1 MGQTKNNWAAENLA
15 ANRNYK
21 STVFAMLFGD
31 RERLLGLYNAIS
43 GKNYQDPEA
52 LEINTLENAIYMG
65 MKNDL
70 SFLIDDRLSLY
81 EHQST
86 VNPNM
91 PLRFLFY
98 ISDLY
103 FCEQRAKRA
112 CLHDHL
118 ATAAG
123 VKDHGMTTEENFY
136 GRKALSIPIPCF
148 VIFYNGSEPQP
159 DRKILRLSDL
169 YTVRMKET
177 QLELTAVL
185 LNINRNHNRELME
198 ACRDLKDY
206 AEYVD
211 RVRKYAREL
220 PLSEAVERTITECI
234 REGVLKEFLEKNRA
248 EVKKMSIY
256 EYDQEKHIRMERQDA
271 WEDGMQEGR
280 REGIKEGELRGRN
293 AQLSEL
299 IKKKLARG
307 KSISRIAEELEET
320 EERIQE
326 LILEYGLEE

>member
-1 MGQTKNNWAAENLA
+1 MGQTKNNGAAEKLV

-31 RERLLGLYNAIS
+31 RERLLRLYNAIS

-103 FCEQRAKRA
+103 S
-112 CLHDHL
+112 
-118 ATAAG
+118 
-123 VKDHGMTTEENFY
+123 GMTAEENLY
-136 GRKALSIPIPCF
+136 GSKAAAIPTPCF
-148 VIFYNGSEPQP
+148 VIFYNGAGPQP

-169 YTVRMKET
+169 YTVKTKEA
-177 QLELTAVL
+177 QLELTAEL
-185 LNINRNHNRELME
+185 LNINRNHNLELME
-198 ACRDLKDY
+198 ACQDLKDY

-211 RVRKYAREL
+211 RVRKYAGEQ
-220 PLSEAVERTITECI
+220 PLSEAVERAITECI
-234 REGVLKEFLEKNRA
+234 REGILKEFLEKNRA

-271 WEDGMQEGR
+271 WEDGVQ
-280 REGIKEGELRGRN
+280 EGIKEGELRGAER
-293 AQLSEL
+293 QLSKI
-299 IKKKLARG
+299 IKNMMKKGR
-307 KSISRIAEELEET
+307 SISQIAEELGET
-320 EERIQE
+320 EDRIQE
-326 LILEYGLEE
+326 LIGKYDLEG

>member
-1 MGQTKNNWAAENLA
+1 MEQTKNNGAAENFA

-31 RERLLGLYNAIS
+31 RERLLRLYNAIS

-103 FCEQRAKRA
+103 S
-112 CLHDHL
+112 
-118 ATAAG
+118 
-123 VKDHGMTTEENFY
+123 GMTTEENFY
-136 GRKALSIPIPCF
+136 GRKVLSISIPCF

-198 ACRDLKDY
+198 ACKDLKDY

-220 PLSEAVERTITECI
+220 PLSEAVECAITECI
-234 REGVLKEFLEKNRA
+234 REGILKEFLEKNRA

-271 WEDGMQEGR
+271 WE
-280 REGIKEGELRGRN
+280 EGIKEGELRGRN
-293 AQLSEL
+293 AQLIEQ
-299 IKKKLARG
+299 IRKKLDRG
-307 KSISRIAEELEET
+307 KNISRIAEELEET
-320 EERIQE
+320 EDRVRE
-326 LILEYGLEE
+326 LIREYGLEKPL

>member
-1 MGQTKNNWAAENLA
+1 MGQIKNNGAAENLA

-91 PLRFLFY
+91 PMRFLFY

-103 FCEQRAKRA
+103 S
-112 CLHDHL
+112 
-118 ATAAG
+118 
-123 VKDHGMTTEENFY
+123 GMTTEENFY

-206 AEYVD
+206 AEYVA

-220 PLSEAVERTITECI
+220 PLSEAVERAISECI
-234 REGVLKEFLEKNRA
+234 QEGVLKEFLEKNRA

>member
-31 RERLLGLYNAIS
+31 RKRLLGLYNAIS

-98 ISDLY
+98 ISNLY
-103 FCEQRAKRA
+103 S
-112 CLHDHL
+112 
-118 ATAAG
+118 
-123 VKDHGMTTEENFY
+123 GMTTEENFY

-148 VIFYNGSEPQP
+148 VIFYNGTEPQP

-220 PLSEAVERTITECI
+220 PLSEAVERAITECI
-234 REGVLKEFLEKNRA
+234 REGILKEFLEKNRA

-271 WEDGMQEGR
+271 WEDG
-280 REGIKEGELRGRN
+280 IKEGEVRG
-293 AQLSEL
+293 AEQQLSKI
-299 IKKKLARG
+299 IKNMMKKGR
-307 KSISRIAEELEET
+307 SISQIAEELGEDEKRIRELAEKLT
-320 EERIQE
+320 E
-326 LILEYGLEE
+326 

>member
-1 MGQTKNNWAAENLA
+1 MGQTKNNRAAENLA

-103 FCEQRAKRA
+103 S
-112 CLHDHL
+112 
-118 ATAAG
+118 
-123 VKDHGMTTEENFY
+123 GMTTDENFY

-220 PLSEAVERTITECI
+220 PLSEAVERAISECI
-234 REGVLKEFLEKNRA
+234 QEGVLKEFLEKNRV

>member
-1 MGQTKNNWAAENLA
+1 MGQIKNNGVAENLV

-103 FCEQRAKRA
+103 S
-112 CLHDHL
+112 
-118 ATAAG
+118 
-123 VKDHGMTTEENFY
+123 GMTTEENFY

-220 PLSEAVERTITECI
+220 PLSEAVERAITECI

>member
-1 MGQTKNNWAAENLA
+1 
-15 ANRNYK
+15 
-21 STVFAMLFGD
+21 
-31 RERLLGLYNAIS
+31 
-43 GKNYQDPEA
+43 
-52 LEINTLENAIYMG
+52 MG

-103 FCEQRAKRA
+103 S
-112 CLHDHL
+112 
-118 ATAAG
+118 
-123 VKDHGMTTEENFY
+123 GMTTEENFY

-148 VIFYNGSEPQP
+148 VIFYNGAEPQP
-159 DRKILRLSDL
+159 DRKVLRLSDL

-211 RVRKYAREL
+211 RVRKYTREL
-220 PLSEAVERTITECI
+220 SLPEAVECAITECI
-234 REGVLKEFLEKNRA
+234 REGILKEFLVKNRA

-271 WEDGMQEGR
+271 WEDGMQEG
-280 REGIKEGELRGRN
+280 IKEGELRGRN

-299 IKKKLARG
+299 IRKKLSRG

-326 LILEYGLEE
+326 LILEYGLEK

>member
-1 MGQTKNNWAAENLA
+1 MGQTKNNGAAEKLV

-31 RERLLGLYNAIS
+31 RERLLRLYNAIS

-103 FCEQRAKRA
+103 S
-112 CLHDHL
+112 
-118 ATAAG
+118 
-123 VKDHGMTTEENFY
+123 GMTAEENLY
-136 GRKALSIPIPCF
+136 GSKAAAIPTPCF
-148 VIFYNGSEPQP
+148 VIFYNGAEPQP

-169 YTVRMKET
+169 YTVKTKEA
-177 QLELTAVL
+177 QLELTAEL
-185 LNINRNHNRELME
+185 LNINWNHNLELME
-198 ACRDLKDY
+198 ACQDLKDY

-211 RVRKYAREL
+211 RVRKYAGEQ
-220 PLSEAVERTITECI
+220 PLSEAVERAITECI
-234 REGVLKEFLEKNRA
+234 REGILKEFLEKNRA

-271 WEDGMQEGR
+271 WEDGVQ
-280 REGIKEGELRGRN
+280 EGIKEGELRGAER
-293 AQLSEL
+293 QLSKI
-299 IKKKLARG
+299 IKNMMKKGR
-307 KSISRIAEELEET
+307 SISQIAEELGET
-320 EERIQE
+320 EDRIQE
-326 LILEYGLEE
+326 LIGKYDLEG

>member
-1 MGQTKNNWAAENLA
+1 MGQRKNHKAAEKTA

-31 RERLLGLYNAIS
+31 RERLLRLYNAIS

-91 PLRFLFY
+91 PLRFFFY

-103 FCEQRAKRA
+103 S
-112 CLHDHL
+112 
-118 ATAAG
+118 
-123 VKDHGMTTEENFY
+123 GMTVEENLY
-136 GRKALSIPIPCF
+136 SSRALSIPAPCF
-148 VIFYNGSEPQP
+148 VIFYNGAEPQP
-159 DRKILRLSDL
+159 DRKVLRLSDL
-169 YTVRMKET
+169 YTVKPKEA

-211 RVRKYAREL
+211 RVRKYAREQ
-220 PLSEAVERTITECI
+220 PLAEAVECAITECI
-234 REGVLKEFLEKNRA
+234 RGGILKEFLEKNRA

-271 WEDGMQEGR
+271 WEEGMQ
-280 REGIKEGELRGRN
+280 EGIKEGELRGRN
-293 AQLSEL
+293 AQLIEQ
-299 IKKKLARG
+299 IRKKLDRG
-307 KSISRIAEELEET
+307 KNISQIAEELEET
-320 EERIQE
+320 EERIRE
-326 LILEYGLEE
+326 LAKKSTE

>member
-1 MGQTKNNWAAENLA
+1 MGQIKNNGVAENLV

-31 RERLLGLYNAIS
+31 RKRLLGLYNAIS

-103 FCEQRAKRA
+103 S
-112 CLHDHL
+112 
-118 ATAAG
+118 
-123 VKDHGMTTEENFY
+123 GMTTEENFY
-136 GRKALSIPIPCF
+136 GRKALSISIPCF

-220 PLSEAVERTITECI
+220 PLSEAVERAISECI
-234 REGVLKEFLEKNRA
+234 QEGVLKEFLEKNRA

>member
-1 MGQTKNNWAAENLA
+1 MGQTKNNGAAENLA

-70 SFLIDDRLSLY
+70 SFLIDDKLSLY

-103 FCEQRAKRA
+103 SC
-112 CLHDHL
+112 
-118 ATAAG
+118 
-123 VKDHGMTTEENFY
+123 MTTEENFY

-148 VIFYNGSEPQP
+148 VIFYNGAEPQP

-220 PLSEAVERTITECI
+220 PLSEAVERAITECI
-234 REGVLKEFLEKNRA
+234 RKGILKEFLEKNRA

-271 WEDGMQEGR
+271 WEEGA
-280 REGIKEGELRGRN
+280 EQQLIKIIKNMTKKGRN
-293 AQLSEL
+293 VSQ
-299 IKKKLARG
+299 
-307 KSISRIAEELEET
+307 IAEELGEDET
-320 EERIQE
+320 RIRE
-326 LILEYGLEE
+326 LAKKSTE

>member
-1 MGQTKNNWAAENLA
+1 MGQTKNNMAAETLA

-43 GKNYQDPEA
+43 GKNYQDPEE

-65 MKNDL
+65 MKNNL

-118 ATAAG
+118 ATAAR
-123 VKDHGMTTEENFY
+123 VKDLGMTTEENFY

-148 VIFYNGSEPQP
+148 VIFYNGAEPQP

-220 PLSEAVERTITECI
+220 PLSEAVERAITECI
-234 REGVLKEFLEKNRA
+234 REGILKEFLEKNRA

-271 WEDGMQEGR
+271 WEDGVQ
-280 REGIKEGELRGRN
+280 EGIKEGELRGRN
-293 AQLSEL
+293 AQLVEQ
-299 IKKKLARG
+299 IKKKLDRG

-320 EERIQE
+320 ENRIQE
-326 LILEYGLEE
+326 LIREYGLDK

>member
-1 MGQTKNNWAAENLA
+1 MGQTKNNGAAENLV

-91 PLRFLFY
+91 PMRFLFY

-103 FCEQRAKRA
+103 S
-112 CLHDHL
+112 
-118 ATAAG
+118 
-123 VKDHGMTTEENFY
+123 GMTTEENFY

-206 AEYVD
+206 AEYVA

-220 PLSEAVERTITECI
+220 PLSEAVERAITECI
-234 REGVLKEFLEKNRA
+234 QEGVLKEFLEKNRA

-256 EYDQEKHIRMERQDA
+256 EYDQEKHIRMERQEA

>member
-1 MGQTKNNWAAENLA
+1 MGQIKKNGVAQTPIAG
-15 ANRNYK
+15 RNYK

-31 RERLLGLYNAIS
+31 RERLLKLYNAIS
-43 GKNYQDPEA
+43 GKNYQDPEE

-103 FCEQRAKRA
+103 S
-112 CLHDHL
+112 
-118 ATAAG
+118 
-123 VKDHGMTTEENFY
+123 GMTTEENFY

-148 VIFYNGSEPQP
+148 VIFYNGAEPQP

-220 PLSEAVERTITECI
+220 PLSEAVERAITECI
-234 REGVLKEFLEKNRA
+234 REGILKEFLEKNRA

-271 WEDGMQEGR
+271 WEDGMQEG
-280 REGIKEGELRGRN
+280 IKEGELRGRN
-293 AQLSEL
+293 AQLVEQ
-299 IKKKLARG
+299 IKKKLDRG

-320 EERIQE
+320 EERIRE
-326 LILEYGLEE
+326 LIREYGLDK

>member
-1 MGQTKNNWAAENLA
+1 MGQIKNNGAAENLA

-31 RERLLGLYNAIS
+31 RKRLLGLYNAIS

-86 VNPNM
+86 VNPNI

-103 FCEQRAKRA
+103 S
-112 CLHDHL
+112 
-118 ATAAG
+118 
-123 VKDHGMTTEENFY
+123 GMTTDENFY

-220 PLSEAVERTITECI
+220 PLSEAVERAISECI
-234 REGVLKEFLEKNRA
+234 QEGVLKEFLEKNRA

-256 EYDQEKHIRMERQDA
+256 EYDQEKYIRMERQDA

-320 EERIQE
+320 EERIHE

>member
-1 MGQTKNNWAAENLA
+1 
-15 ANRNYK
+15 
-21 STVFAMLFGD
+21 
-31 RERLLGLYNAIS
+31 
-43 GKNYQDPEA
+43 
-52 LEINTLENAIYMG
+52 
-65 MKNDL
+65 
-70 SFLIDDRLSLY
+70 
-81 EHQST
+81 
-86 VNPNM
+86 
-91 PLRFLFY
+91 
-98 ISDLY
+98 
-103 FCEQRAKRA
+103 
-112 CLHDHL
+112 
-118 ATAAG
+118 
-123 VKDHGMTTEENFY
+123 
-136 GRKALSIPIPCF
+136 
-148 VIFYNGSEPQP
+148 
-159 DRKILRLSDL
+159 
-169 YTVRMKET
+169 MKET

-220 PLSEAVERTITECI
+220 PLPEAVERAVTECI
-234 REGVLKEFLEKNRA
+234 REGILKEFLEKNRA

-271 WEDGMQEGR
+271 WEDGVQEGIK
-280 REGIKEGELRGRN
+280 EGIKEGELRGRN

-326 LILEYGLEE
+326 LIREYGLEE